1 MIDEDKLYGTEAND
15 GLYANAYMGI
25 DEGKLEVSPSID
37 TSASG
42 HETASLEWKFVD
54 TEVYAVY

>member
-1 MIDEDKLYGTEAND
+1 MFFVGIDCYRIKMIDEDKLYGTEAND

-37 TSASG
+37 TSTSG
-42 HETASLEWKFVD
+42 HEVS
-54 TEVYAVY
+54 